1 MTLSRGSVLTGSMW
15 LNVSVKRTEIRGD
28 TQDEQATKVGAVE
41 SHSPIVPVGPQ
52 NAGSQA
58 YLEPQEPGGGTPPT
72 SSTGKASLCGRWET
86 G

>member
-1 MTLSRGSVLTGSMW
+1 MLTGSMW